1 MYIKSFHYIKN
12 IYIYIS
18 KLGKMSAWGP
28 FFLAP
33 KLGQTFLEVSFGQI
47 LTFLL
52 PENPKGKHT
61 WQTKHKNEN
70 KYKRK
75 YKYTLHYITLH
86 HITLHYIYIALH
98 CIAIHCMEL
107 HHITLQYS
115 TLHYTTQHNIHAYTN
130 YMHTYIHT
138 YIHAYVRTYKQ
149 TDIH

>member
-75 YKYTLHYITLH
+75 YKYTLHYITSH
-86 HITLHYIYIALH
+86 HITLHLHCIALH
-98 CIAIHCMEL
+98 CDTL
-107 HHITLQYS
+107 HGTTSHYITVQYITL
-115 TLHYTTQHNIHAYTN
+115 
-130 YMHTYIHT
+130 HTYIHT
-138 YIHAYVRTYKQ
+138 YIHTCIRTYIQ
-149 TDIH
+149 TDRHTLIAYIH